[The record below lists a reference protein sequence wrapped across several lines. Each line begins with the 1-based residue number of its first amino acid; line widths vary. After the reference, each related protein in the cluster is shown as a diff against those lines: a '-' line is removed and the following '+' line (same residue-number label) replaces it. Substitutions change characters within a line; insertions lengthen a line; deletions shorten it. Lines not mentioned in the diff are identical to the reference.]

1 MASLDMNLI
10 SRIADAQKFIGRLPR
25 KNAKAYPPLID
36 LCNDVNLAMRTY
48 ENLNEGSRTILKK
61 LLLKNNLPYQINGTI
76 AFKTSIKGGYAFAF
90 FLGSLPINF

>member
-1 MASLDMNLI
+1 MNLI

-48 ENLNEGSRTILKK
+48 ENLNEGSRTIFKK
-61 LLLKNNLPYQINGTI
+61 LLQKNNLPYQINGTI